1 MPHKE
6 KETRG
11 RVRGKDKQKERFEK
25 NGQYSKK
32 HIRCIENIKEKR
44 REGNASTK

>member
-1 MPHKE
+1 MPHKD

-44 REGNASTK
+44 REGNVSTK